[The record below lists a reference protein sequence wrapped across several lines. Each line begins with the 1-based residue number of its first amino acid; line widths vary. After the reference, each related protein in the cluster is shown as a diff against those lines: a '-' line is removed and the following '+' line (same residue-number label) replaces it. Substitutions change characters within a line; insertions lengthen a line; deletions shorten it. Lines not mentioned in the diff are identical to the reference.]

1 MGYGVTDWRVMML
14 ETVRVMM
21 LETERVMMLETV
33 RVMMLQTWIHMESSI
48 LTARTVVED

>member
-1 MGYGVTDWRVMML
+1 MGYGVTDW
-14 ETVRVMM
+14 RVMM

-33 RVMMLQTWIHMESSI
+33 RVMIMLQTWIHMESSI